1 MKMKVFNVPVQVAAK
16 LMNKNVEFLY
26 MGLQQGIFPF
36 GYAVKTSSRYS
47 YFISSVKFE
56 EYTGIK
62 VNEHENFEERR

>member
-1 MKMKVFNVPVQVAAK
+1 MKMKVFNVPVAVAAK

-36 GYAVKTSSRYS
+36 GYAVKTSTKYS

-62 VNEHENFEERR
+62 VEEGGDEQ

>member
-1 MKMKVFNVPVQVAAK
+1 MKMKVFNVPVAVAAK

-36 GYAVKTSSRYS
+36 GYAVKTSSKYS

-62 VNEHENFEERR
+62 VEEGGDE

>member
-1 MKMKVFNVPVQVAAK
+1 MKVFNVPVAVAAK

-36 GYAVKTSSRYS
+36 GYGVKTSTKYS

-62 VNEHENFEERR
+62 VNGHETV

>member
-1 MKMKVFNVPVQVAAK
+1 MKMKVFNVPVAVAAK

-26 MGLQQGIFPF
+26 MGLQQGIFTF
-36 GYAVKTSSRYS
+36 GYAVKTSTKYS

-62 VNEHENFEERR
+62 VNEHETV

>member
-1 MKMKVFNVPVQVAAK
+1 MKVFNVPVAVAAK

-36 GYAVKTSSRYS
+36 GYAVKTSTKYS

-62 VNEHENFEERR
+62 VNEYESHM

>member
-1 MKMKVFNVPVQVAAK
+1 MKVFNVPVAVAAK

-36 GYAVKTSSRYS
+36 GYAVKTSTKYS

-56 EYTGIK
+56 EY
-62 VNEHENFEERR
+62 

>member
-1 MKMKVFNVPVQVAAK
+1 MKMKVFNVPVAVAAK

-36 GYAVKTSSRYS
+36 GYAVKTSIKYS
-47 YFISSVKFE
+47 YFIRSVKFE

-62 VNEHENFEERR
+62 VEKGGDE

>member
-36 GYAVKTSSRYS
+36 GYAVKTSTKYS
-47 YFISSVKFE
+47 YYISSVKFE

-62 VNEHENFEERR
+62 VNEHETV

>member
-1 MKMKVFNVPVQVAAK
+1 MKMKVFNVPVAVAAK

-36 GYAVKTSSRYS
+36 GYAVKTSTKYS

-62 VNEHENFEERR
+62 VEEGGDER

>member
-1 MKMKVFNVPVQVAAK
+1 MKMKVFNVPVAVAAK

-36 GYAVKTSSRYS
+36 GYAVKTSTKYS

-62 VNEHENFEERR
+62 VNEGGDEQ